1 MRRGKRHSGVPSPLQ
16 LRAHVVIELSSR
28 RAFFAT
34 ESHAQ
39 LVSIC
44 VTSPSAFLVYI
55 GLAIVAASIA
65 FTRIARDD
73 HDRISARSTKLLLT
87 LGLLCG
93 FAALMTMAVFS
104 RFPMI

>member
-65 FTRIARDD
+65 FTRIARDAD
-73 HDRISARSTKLLLT
+73 HDRITARSPKLLLT

-93 FAALMTMAVFS
+93 FAALMTMAV
-104 RFPMI
+104 